1 MIDIFS
7 LTQPEYVEAVFA
19 SLGKGRQL
27 AALVYAL
34 WFKEG
39 RNPSLCEVTRQEE
52 SLLEKILSLTDFSIS
67 STFEQ
72 RGSLR
77 SSKWIQTFSDQLQS
91 ESVEIEMTFG
101 ITLCLSSQVGCRM
114 GCAFCE
120 TGRLGLIRSLSVKEI
135 VLQLFFSKVMRKLH
149 VRNLVFMGMGEP
161 FDNYEAVKQ
170 ALRIFTDPFG
180 FALGPSRITVST
192 SGLVDVLRRF
202 TAEINPCIKLAISV
216 NGPNDRVRS
225 KVMPVNRQFAM
236 PTLKQALLEYQSS
249 SPKRTLLFEYVLLA
263 GITDLPEMAD
273 ELAQFAEGFLDLR
286 INVIPYNPQSRATFK
301 TPSAEA
307 TANFMDRLRQFG
319 LKVYL
324 RGTKGEKEMAA
335 CGQLGNLG
343 LRSIKLSSML

>member
-1 MIDIFS
+1 
-7 LTQPEYVEAVFA
+7 
-19 SLGKGRQL
+19 
-27 AALVYAL
+27 
-34 WFKEG
+34 
-39 RNPSLCEVTRQEE
+39 
-52 SLLEKILSLTDFSIS
+52 
-67 STFEQ
+67 
-72 RGSLR
+72 
-77 SSKWIQTFSDQLQS
+77 
-91 ESVEIEMTFG
+91 
-101 ITLCLSSQVGCRM
+101 
-114 GCAFCE
+114 
-120 TGRLGLIRSLSVKEI
+120 
-135 VLQLFFSKVMRKLH
+135 
-149 VRNLVFMGMGEP
+149 
-161 FDNYEAVKQ
+161 
-170 ALRIFTDPFG
+170 
-180 FALGPSRITVST
+180 
-192 SGLVDVLRRF
+192 
-202 TAEINPCIKLAISV
+202 V